1 MRDSTYLGE
10 HNLVRL
16 TGLGNSGR
24 VVAVKTVAVSRSSSR
39 DGYNRSG
46 YVYQPY
52 HVSSHK
58 S

>member
-24 VVAVKTVAVSRSSSR
+24 VVAVKTVAVAVTVIIVAVTSISRTMLVPI
-39 DGYNRSG
+39 NRN
-46 YVYQPY
+46 
-52 HVSSHK
+52 K
-58 S
+58 